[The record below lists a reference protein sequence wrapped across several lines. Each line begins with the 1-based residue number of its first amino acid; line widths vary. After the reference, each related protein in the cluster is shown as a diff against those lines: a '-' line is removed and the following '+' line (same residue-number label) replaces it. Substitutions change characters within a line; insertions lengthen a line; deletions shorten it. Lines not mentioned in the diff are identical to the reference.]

1 MTISAGRDM
10 RQMLGIAALH
20 KAPITVQF
28 IKFLIFGGLAAA
40 VNLGVGLIA
49 YAKGPDSLMPY
60 WLAVLVAASCGLLV
74 NFILNHLW
82 NFRYRLRS
90 TAAQLKTFTVVATIG
105 TLLTVLLA
113 EGGLRLAHG
122 LGVERLALPF
132 ASSVSARFA
141 SHFCAVGL
149 VTFYSFFAHRY
160 FSFNVGFRARLRQF
174 VSSRG

>member
-1 MTISAGRDM
+1 MAPMTM
-10 RQMLGIAALH
+10 
-20 KAPITVQF
+20 QF
-28 IKFLIFGGLAAA
+28 VKFLIFGGLAAL
-40 VNLGVGLIA
+40 VNLGVGALA
-49 YAKGPDSLMPY
+49 YAKGQDSLLPY
-60 WLAVLVAASCGLLV
+60 WLAVLVASACGLLV
-74 NFILNHLW
+74 NFILNHIW

-105 TLLTVLLA
+105 TVLTVLLA

-122 LGVERLALPF
+122 LGIDRLALPF
-132 ASSVSARFA
+132 SFTVSARFA
-141 SHFCAVGL
+141 AHFCAVGL